1 VAVRGLGGARLRRAT
16 RGRAGVAGLAVALY
30 LGAGILATSP
40 ALGHADEQF
49 LGYGVTREGRV
60 TPGDHLQTIYNL
72 WLPGHQLARGAAP
85 WVDPYSF
92 QPEVEPRVNFAGWPF
107 AAIFGPLEALFGTV
121 VGWNLFVLLTYVGAG
136 GFAALWLRAL
146 GLPVGAAL
154 VGGLAFALAPYR
166 VAQSTGHLLGPISM
180 LLPLALYGVE
190 RRLPWL
196 AAAAL
201 ASVPLSGQVHLALGV
216 IPFVVA
222 YAITRRRERAGA
234 IAAACGV
241 AAGLAVWALSL
252 RDGSERPFAEVA
264 RYSATL
270 GDFVTR
276 NPGEFERFV
285 YLGWLLPLA
294 ALAGAALCFRN
305 TKFFSRATLLV
316 LGLGAL
322 VPVVLAL
329 GSNLRGY
336 GFIWRHTPLHSTRVP
351 ERLLPIACLCLAAL
365 AALAIACVS
374 ETQARSRLVAGVA
387 LALVVA
393 DLWVP
398 LYDPLNADERNAVYA
413 GLEAAPPGRL
423 LERPPLPPDSYA
435 GSVYLY
441 YELQAQRERPLGYST
456 AAPPEAFRTARLL
469 ARAPGDRALLR
480 RLGIRVVVIYRDGRP
495 VRSMDVVR

>member
-1 VAVRGLGGARLRRAT
+1 V
-16 RGRAGVAGLAVALY
+16 
-30 LGAGILATSP
+30 S
-40 ALGHADEQF
+40 
-49 LGYGVTREGRV
+49 
-60 TPGDHLQTIYNL
+60 
-72 WLPGHQLARGAAP
+72 GAAP

-92 QPEVEPRVNFAGWPF
+92 QPEIEPRVNFAGWPF
-107 AAIFGPLEALFGTV
+107 GVIFGPLEALFGTV

-166 VAQSTGHLLGPISM
+166 AAQSTGHLLGPISM

-201 ASVPLSGQVHLALGV
+201 ASIPLSGQVHLALGA

-234 IAAACGV
+234 LAAVCGV
-241 AAGLAVWALSL
+241 SAGLAVWAFSL
-252 RDGSERPFAEVA
+252 RDGVERPFAEVE

-270 GDFVTR
+270 RDFVSR
-276 NPGEFERFV
+276 SPDEFERFV

-305 TKFFSRATLLV
+305 TKFFSRLTLLV

-322 VPVVLAL
+322 VPILLAL
-329 GSNLRGY
+329 GSNLPGY
-336 GFIWRHTPLHSTRVP
+336 GFIWRYTPLHSTRVP

-374 ETQARSRLVAGVA
+374 ETQARSRLAAGVA

-398 LYDPLNADERNAVYA
+398 LYDPLNADERNPVYA
-413 GLEAAPPGRL
+413 RAAAAPPGRL
-423 LERPPLPPDSYA
+423 LEVPVLPPDAYA

-441 YELQAQRERPLGYST
+441 YAMQAPRERPLGYST
-456 AAPPEAFRTARLL
+456 AAPAAAVRTARLL
-469 ARAPGDRALLR
+469 ARAPDDRALLR
-480 RLGIRVVVIYRDGRP
+480 RLGVSVVVVYRDGRP
-495 VRSMDVVR
+495 VR